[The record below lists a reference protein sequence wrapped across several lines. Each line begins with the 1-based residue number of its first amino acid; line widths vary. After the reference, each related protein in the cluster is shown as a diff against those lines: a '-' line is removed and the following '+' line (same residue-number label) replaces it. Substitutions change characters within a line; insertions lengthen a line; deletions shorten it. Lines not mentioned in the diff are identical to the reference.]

1 MKITVLGSGTS
12 HGVPMI
18 GCRCPVC
25 TSSDPHNRRTR
36 ASLLVQYDDRNIL
49 IDTTFDLRTQ
59 ALAAGLDRLDT
70 VLFTHH
76 HADHVCGFD
85 DLRRFCCLQQARIPC
100 YGSPDTIDNLQR
112 MFPYV
117 QTTDHPVT
125 YEIPVIGF
133 QVIDGPFDL
142 FGRQVIPVPVKH
154 GRWDCLGYRFGR
166 FAYVTDVNAIPQSSM
181 ELLTDLDVLILG
193 ALRHRPHPT
202 HFTVEESLEIVARL
216 TPRQTWFTHICHDL
230 DHAATN
236 AELPDGVEL
245 AYDGLTFDMAHS

>member
-25 TSSDPHNRRTR
+25 TSDNPHNQRTR
-36 ASLLVQYDDRNIL
+36 ASLLVSYDNRNIL

-59 ALAAGLDRLDT
+59 ALDAGLDRLEA

-85 DLRRFCCLQQARIPC
+85 ELRRFCDLQQARIPC
-100 YGSPDTIDNLQR
+100 YGSPHTMDHLQR

-117 QTTDHPVT
+117 QTTDHPAT
-125 YEIPVIGF
+125 YEIPVVSF
-133 QVIDGPFDL
+133 HTIDGPFDL
-142 FGRQVIPVPVKH
+142 FGRTVTPVPVKH

-166 FAYVTDVNAIPQSSM
+166 FAYVTDVNAIGESSM
-181 ELLTDLDVLILG
+181 ELLADLDVLILG

-202 HFTVEESLEIVARL
+202 HFTVSEALEIVARL
-216 TPRQTWFTHICHDL
+216 KPRRTWFTHICHDL
-230 DHAATN
+230 DHASTN
-236 AELPDGVEL
+236 AELPDGIEL
-245 AYDGLTFDMAHS
+245 AWDGLAFDMAHW